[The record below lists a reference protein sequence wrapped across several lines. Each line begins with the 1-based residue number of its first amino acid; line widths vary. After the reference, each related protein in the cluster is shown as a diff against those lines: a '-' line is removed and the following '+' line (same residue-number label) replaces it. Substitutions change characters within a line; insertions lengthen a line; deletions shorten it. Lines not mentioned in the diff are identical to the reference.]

1 MTTTDSRSDQRATA
15 THARIV
21 AAGTD
26 TRSDQALSAPHTP
39 AVAAGNNS
47 RSDQRVNDPHTGS
60 VAASPT
66 SKALAK
72 DDATTRQRMPAP
84 PEPSRVGPAIAHTS
98 PLVPTLNLL
107 DPTLAL
113 AADVVDD
120 LERIRIAN
128 RNRLRQLTRS
138 EVDSD
143 GEERGFGLPEDH
155 PDVMRLYGIVAAM
168 DDLEHQATLQLQR
181 TMRRHPLGPW
191 VKNARGVGE
200 KQAARLLASIGDPF
214 WNDLHSRPRTVS
226 ELWAYCGLHTLPTGQ
241 MTPDDHSPIADGGTT
256 GDLVWV
262 AARRTKGKRS
272 NWSADAKMRAWNV
285 AVSCIKSLD
294 SPYRAIYLE
303 RREATAERVHAT
315 PCVRC
320 GPAGHPAQAFTP
332 WSKGHQHADA
342 LRIVSKRVLR
352 DLWRAARDLHQ
363 LPASQHVRAPHR
375 GVAGG
380 S

>member
-1 MTTTDSRSDQRATA
+1 MTTTDSRSDQRVTA

-21 AAGTD
+21 AAGID
-26 TRSDQALSAPHTP
+26 ARSDQTLIASHTP

-47 RSDQRVNDPHTGS
+47 RASRPRTDAHNVIAGAGHHLNDPTDT
-60 VAASPT
+60 APAKTDPITRPT
-66 SKALAK
+66 L
-72 DDATTRQRMPAP
+72 PAP
-84 PEPSRVGPAIAHTS
+84 PRIS
-98 PLVPTLNLL
+98 LL

-120 LERIRIAN
+120 LERVRIAN
-128 RNRLRQLTRS
+128 ANRLRQLTRT
-138 EVDSD
+138 EADSD
-143 GEERGFGLPEDH
+143 GEERGFGLPDDH
-155 PDVMRLYGIVAAM
+155 PDVMRLAAIVTAM

-191 VKNARGVGE
+191 VKNAKGVGE

-214 WNDLHSRPRTVS
+214 WNDLHDRPRTVS
-226 ELWAYCGLHTLPTGQ
+226 ELWAYCGLHTLPAGQ
-241 MTPDDHSPIADGGTT
+241 TTRDDHSAIAGGATT
-256 GDLVWV
+256 GDPDQNDDTNQSRLVWV

-272 NWSADAKMRAWNV
+272 NWSTDAKMRAWNV

-294 SPYRAIYLE
+294 SPYRTIYLE
-303 RREATAERVHAT
+303 RRAATAERVHAT

-320 GPAGHPAQAFTP
+320 GPAGHPAQVFTP

-352 DLWRAARDLHQ
+352 DLWRAARDLHNP
-363 LPASQHVRAPHR
+363 PAAGQAR
-375 GVAGG
+375 GEHPEM
-380 S
+380 